1 MPDLSIAHAVK
12 PRYGEYTDYDLSY
25 TYGIT
30 PTTRAMPMPCGTSSY
45 VDLLSSQLVAING
58 STYTDGYFYTDWLAD
73 GAVFSI
79 DDPSNA
85 GSTWRLKCGST
96 DYMYATYGLLPS
108 TYSGYEFISMNQLWS
123 FGNYK
128 RFLLYDL
135 INGKYEPVGSV
146 LEIRNGGSRANISY
160 DVTLR
165 NPNTGDIVT
174 VTGSSGSYSTNNSP
188 TGVICVYQP
197 YDTFTS
203 RGDMK
208 GQITMT
214 ETPSN

>member
-1 MPDLSIAHAVK
+1 MAELSIEKAVK
-12 PRYGEYTDYDLSY
+12 PRYGARTEYDLSY
-25 TYGIT
+25 AFDIT

-45 VDLLSSQLVAING
+45 VDLLSAQLVAVNG
-58 STYTDGYFYTDWLAD
+58 STYSTGKFYTDWVAD

-79 DDPSNA
+79 DDPSRA
-85 GSTWRLKCGST
+85 TSTWRLKCGSI
-96 DYMYATYGLLPS
+96 DYMYAAYGLVPS
-108 TYSGYEFISMNQLWS
+108 SYSGYEFISMNQLWS
-123 FGNYK
+123 FGNWK
-128 RFLLYDL
+128 RFLLYDQ

-146 LEIRNGGSRANISY
+146 LELRNGGNRANISY

-174 VTGSSGSYSTNNSP
+174 VTDSSGSYSTNNSP

-208 GQITMT
+208 GQIVMT
-214 ETPSN
+214 ETPI